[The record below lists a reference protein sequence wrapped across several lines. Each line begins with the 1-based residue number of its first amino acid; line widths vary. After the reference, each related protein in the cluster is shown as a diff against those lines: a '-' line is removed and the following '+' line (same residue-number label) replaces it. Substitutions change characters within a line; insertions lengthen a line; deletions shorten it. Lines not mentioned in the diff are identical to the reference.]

1 MMKRKC
7 YQPGLTQSFWQ
18 PLKQQSSLP
27 LQSVSFAHISPRR
40 SHSPSLPSQGLG
52 HWPGFV
58 SAFLWTSDVFTH
70 ICWQPLKQHFWFPG
84 QWKSIPHSS
93 PILSQKPVSP
103 FHGVGQV
110 PSFPFILVFAEKIGK
125 HIHIIPNGW
134 VYAGSMRYCTVLY
147 ISLSCKG
154 RILPTD
160 VGGYYG
166 LRTFLIY
173 RCLITRG
180 KTEIGAYCIFK
191 FIWYILN
198 SCTIFR

>member
-1 MMKRKC
+1 MMKKKC

-93 PILSQKPVSP
+93 PLLSQKPVSP

-134 VYAGSMRYCTVLY
+134 VCAGSMRYCTVLY

-154 RILPTD
+154 RNTSNRCRCILWFKNISDLPLPD
-160 VGGYYG
+160 YKWAIAN
-166 LRTFLIY
+166 RNW
-173 RCLITRG
+173 CLLH
-180 KTEIGAYCIFK
+180 F
-191 FIWYILN
+191 
-198 SCTIFR
+198 